1 MITFK
6 KNTITIWLLTFCF
19 ENNICDFFWVIEIR
33 DFVSSADVSRD
44 EKKKFKQCDFIKP
57 SNYMILRSSL
67 SSDKEILLCKS
78 RKQKKL
84 FTLFLYEIYKA
95 FNNAS
100 IMEGQKETAAS
111 IQFVAKK
118 LASNIHDE

>member
-1 MITFK
+1 
-6 KNTITIWLLTFCF
+6 
-19 ENNICDFFWVIEIR
+19 
-33 DFVSSADVSRD
+33 
-44 EKKKFKQCDFIKP
+44 
-57 SNYMILRSSL
+57 MILRSSL
-67 SSDKEILLCKS
+67 NSDKEILLCMY

-118 LASNIHDE
+118 LASNIHDEWLL